1 MNKPIISP
9 LRLRMIED
17 MEIRGFAEKTRRSY
31 LRVVRD
37 FAVFVGRSPDLA
49 GAEEL
54 RRYQHHLR
62 MSGATATTLNAAVS
76 ALRFFFGVTLGRD
89 DAVAGLTTVRQP
101 SKVPVVLSPDEVA
114 RLLAAAPGAKCRAA
128 LSVAYGVGLRASEVV
143 SLKVTDIDSGR
154 MVIRVEQGKG
164 RKDRH
169 AMLSKTLLETLRA
182 WWREG
187 RAGGVM
193 LPSGWL
199 FPGRNPVNHLTT
211 RQLNRAFHAA
221 REAAG
226 ISKPVNLHTLRHC
239 FATHLLEQQ
248 VDIRLIQVL
257 LGHARLDTTA
267 RYSRVD
273 SRTLKAVRSP
283 LETLSPPPA

>member
-37 FAVFVGRSPDLA
+37 FAVFGGRSPDLA

-128 LSVAYGVGLRASEVV
+128 LSVAYGAGLRASEVV

-169 AMLSKTLLETLRA
+169 AVENAARDAAGLVA
-182 WWREG
+182 DG
-187 RAGGVM
+187 RAASCCRLAGCFRAG
-193 LPSGWL
+193 
-199 FPGRNPVNHLTT
+199 T
-211 RQLNRAFHAA
+211 RS
-221 REAAG
+221 
-226 ISKPVNLHTLRHC
+226 I
-239 FATHLLEQQ
+239 
-248 VDIRLIQVL
+248 I
-257 LGHARLDTTA
+257 
-267 RYSRVD
+267 
-273 SRTLKAVRSP
+273 
-283 LETLSPPPA
+283 